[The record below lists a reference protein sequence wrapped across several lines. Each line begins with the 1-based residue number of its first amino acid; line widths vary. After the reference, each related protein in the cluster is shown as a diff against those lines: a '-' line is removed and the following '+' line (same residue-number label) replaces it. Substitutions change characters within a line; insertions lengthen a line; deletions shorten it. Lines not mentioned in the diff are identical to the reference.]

1 MKFGSQLSQDLREKH
16 KRKSVRPVV
25 GDSVRIVRGEFKGI
39 EGKVTR
45 VNPSRGTVSVDGV
58 SREKLKGGT
67 ASVPI
72 RSSNV
77 VITSLSFDDKLRR
90 QKLEVLG

>member
-25 GDSVRIVRGEFKGI
+25 GDSVRIVRGEFKGV